1 VCSWGTVLTIRA
13 TSALILPLDVFT
25 SREIGVSDETVFSF
39 AELHPNAG
47 NLLQP
52 EILFLPPTLRNSCGS
67 MNLDAAK
74 VSNIANSDLP
84 VCAAADV
91 TDSNRAGVPG
101 TAADLPGAH
110 AGVDS
115 QPHAVVDA
123 HACGPSTI
131 DSHDGPRLAVHAFL
145 EVPSSAHD
153 DVGPS
158 THATVDGHAR
168 SPPVVDAH
176 AEGTDPG
183 CPPTVPM
190 SSDGEV
196 ISAAASDSAAPLEPH
211 TRLQNN
217 IRKPKIYT
225 DGTIRYAC
233 LIHSGEPESG

>member
-1 VCSWGTVLTIRA
+1 
-13 TSALILPLDVFT
+13 VFT
-25 SREIGVSDETVFSF
+25 SRETGVSDETV
-39 AELHPNAG
+39 AY
-47 NLLQP
+47 

-176 AEGTDPG
+176 AEGTDSG